1 MCLFSLMFIVVG
13 VFCFVSYS
21 YFLATCRR
29 TATGIYLV
37 NSTCRLRFSK
47 NDNISFSHLN
57 WIALS
62 LGIWGEIT

>member
-1 MCLFSLMFIVVG
+1 MCLFSLMFIVG
-13 VFCFVSYS
+13 VFRFVSYS
-21 YFLATCRR
+21 YFQATCMR
-29 TATGIYLV
+29 ASIGVYLK

-62 LGIWGEIT
+62 LGIWDETT